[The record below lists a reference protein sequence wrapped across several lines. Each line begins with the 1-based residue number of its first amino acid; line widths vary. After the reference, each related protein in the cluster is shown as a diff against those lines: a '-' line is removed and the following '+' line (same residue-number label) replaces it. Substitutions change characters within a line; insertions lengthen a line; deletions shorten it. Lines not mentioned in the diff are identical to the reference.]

1 MLKWEKVKDR
11 VCARFVNT
19 KYEKAELQDMPCQKF
34 LDLTV
39 VFYLEIPTM
48 KGLKRGFS
56 IDHNLM
62 KALGQDVDG
71 LFTQAVRNIKAEE
84 MVILPLGEAADMS
97 EELSEVV
104 GIYVMT
110 SRDCLLGTTLILSQQ
125 VREKIVACFGEEVY
139 LLPSSR
145 HEFILVPVSEMIGTI
160 KELSQMVREINQS
173 LQANDILG
181 DTIYLLD
188 MDGNIS
194 IAG

>member
-48 KGLKRGFS
+48 DGRKRGFS
-56 IDHNLM
+56 IDHNVM
-62 KALGQDVDG
+62 KALGQDVEG
-71 LFTQAVRNIKAEE
+71 LFAQAVSNIKMEE
-84 MVILPLGEAADMS
+84 MLILPLGEAAGMS

-110 SRDCLLGTTLILSQQ
+110 NQDGILGTSLILSKQA
-125 VREKIVACFGEEVY
+125 RENIVACFGEEVY

-160 KELSQMVREINQS
+160 KELSQMVREINQT
-173 LQANDILG
+173 LHPKDILG
-181 DTIYLLD
+181 ETIYLLD
-188 MDGNIS
+188 MEGNVS

>member
-48 KGLKRGFS
+48 DGRKRGFS
-56 IDHNLM
+56 IDHNVM

-84 MVILPLGEAADMS
+84 MVILPLGEAAGMS

-110 SRDCLLGTTLILSQQ
+110 NQDGILGTSLILSKQA
-125 VREKIVACFGEEVY
+125 RENIVACFGEEVY

-160 KELSQMVREINQS
+160 KELSQMVREINQT
-173 LQANDILG
+173 LHPKDILG
-181 DTIYLLD
+181 ETIYLLD
-188 MDGNIS
+188 MEGNVS

>member
-39 VFYLEIPTM
+39 VFYLKIPTM
-48 KGLKRGFS
+48 DGRKRGFS
-56 IDHNLM
+56 IDHNVM

-84 MVILPLGEAADMS
+84 MVILPLGEAAGMS

-110 SRDCLLGTTLILSQQ
+110 NQDGILGTSLILSKQA
-125 VREKIVACFGEEVY
+125 RENIVACFGEEVY

-160 KELSQMVREINQS
+160 KELSQMVREINQT
-173 LQANDILG
+173 LHPKDILG
-181 DTIYLLD
+181 ETIYLLD
-188 MDGNIS
+188 MEGNVS

>member
-19 KYEKAELQDMPCQKF
+19 EHEKVELQDMPYQKF

-84 MVILPLGEAADMS
+84 MVLLPLGEAADMS

-110 SRDCLLGTTLILSQQ
+110 SKDCLLGTTFILSQQ

-145 HEFILVPVSEMIGTI
+145 HEFILVPVSEMVGSI
-160 KELSQMVREINQS
+160 KELSQMVREINQT
-173 LQANDILG
+173 LHPKDILG
-181 DTIYLLD
+181 ETIYLLD